1 MKYMSM
7 DIVGMLDTYLHSD
20 GSWVCVRVA
29 KTKELQHP
37 PHYLSGL
44 SRSSRTYPVARHRMQ
59 KIIAESTC
67 HVERWHRTCRGS
79 AFAMAIAIW
88 PCLRQLVWESFVC
101 IGLLIEKV
109 PPAVAL
115 CDVLLASTIHGEP
128 RMIVKARLGSGRCRR
143 ALLSL
148 DAVSL
153 ALKTLLHSTF
163 VSRLMV
169 ALDAIVSCRLHII

>member
-44 SRSSRTYPVARHRMQ
+44 SRSSRTSPVGRHRMQ
-59 KIIAESTC
+59 KIIAELTC

-79 AFAMAIAIW
+79 RFSMPIAIR
-88 PCLRQLVWESFVC
+88 PCCYHLSWENFSSIGFLLKEKPPTVSLRN
-101 IGLLIEKV
+101 
-109 PPAVAL
+109 
-115 CDVLLASTIHGEP
+115 VLLASTICCEP
-128 RMIVKARLGSGRCRR
+128 WMIASRNWVVEDFLWASRCRCSR
-143 ALLSL
+143 FDFTKAAL
-148 DAVSL
+148 AVC
-153 ALKTLLHSTF
+153 H
-163 VSRLMV
+163 
-169 ALDAIVSCRLHII
+169 